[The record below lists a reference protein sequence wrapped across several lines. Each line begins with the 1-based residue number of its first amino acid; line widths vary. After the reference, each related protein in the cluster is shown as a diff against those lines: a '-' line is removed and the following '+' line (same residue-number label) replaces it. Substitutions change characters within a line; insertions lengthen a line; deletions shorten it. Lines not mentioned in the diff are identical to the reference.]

1 MASINID
8 KLSAT
13 IVTIFFTISVFLSY
27 SYPFHLAPWPT
38 FFNEWFF
45 AVFVALALF
54 IVFNEGHLKAANPW
68 PWALAVAAVSAHYFF
83 WQDAAPLLREIFWVT
98 LSFVAI
104 GYAAFLLGRNLDSAD
119 RIAWSLG
126 IIWSAAVLAAVVAI
140 LQYMGTFAAQQWN
153 LGLVLFM
160 QEGNRAASLIGQSN
174 QLGTLLVIG
183 CWIVCFAWYA
193 RSRTVAWRLLAVA
206 SLALF
211 AYGIHLSGS
220 RTAALNL
227 ALAPALLA
235 TGMIWRTPRLY
246 QTILLALMPL
256 AFLAVFSLYG
266 HTSTLQ
272 ANANQAIGLTNNPPN
287 APAQTVIGRTDARDS
302 TRIQIWKMTS
312 MAIQDSPWLGH
323 GFEGMT
329 RSHFRLSTEFKG
341 FNNQIIR
348 NAHNTVL
355 ELWVTY
361 GIPLGTAFVGVIA
374 WAWLRAW
381 KSAQSPDRQFIWLMC
396 TAILVH
402 ALLEYPLHYGFF
414 FWLLCMLFG
423 HLIPPK
429 DGERR
434 TVTLR
439 HPGLVATAWLGVCSV
454 VLYAVW
460 SSYVDIEARY
470 TELRTR
476 GAPLVR
482 RDAENIA
489 PLTQALYPRLLE
501 RLYWLS
507 RPASE
512 AEKWTEQDLE
522 RLSTIAV
529 YDPLPSILT
538 KLAWAYGL
546 RGDTEQ
552 ATWWTERFCRM
563 YPRDMCSHFQ
573 EAWTANH
580 TKRQDW
586 PTLPWSRWPRE

>member
-1 MASINID
+1 MPLVLLTA
-8 KLSAT
+8 LSTLAL
-13 IVTIFFTISVFLSY
+13 FFSL
-27 SYPFHLAPWPT
+27 SYPFHLPPWPT

-45 AVFVALALF
+45 GLFTLVALS
-54 IVFNEGHLKAANPW
+54 IVFINGKLKQASPW
-68 PWALAVAAVSAHYFF
+68 PWGIALAVIATHYLFL
-83 WQDAAPLLREIFWVT
+83 QNANPLLREVLWVT
-98 LSFVAI
+98 LSFVAV
-104 GYAAFLLGRNLDSAD
+104 GYAAFLLGRNLDTAD
-119 RIAWSLG
+119 LIAWPLG
-126 IIWSAAVLAAVVAI
+126 IIWAAAVLAAFVAI
-140 LQYMGTFAAQQWN
+140 LQYLGTFASQQWN

-160 QEGNRAASLIGQSN
+160 QEGHRAASLIGQSN
-174 QLGTLLVIG
+174 QLGTILVIG
-183 CWIVCFAWYA
+183 SWATCFAWCT
-193 RSRTVAWRLLAVA
+193 RSRTVVWRLVA
-206 SLALF
+206 LLSLVLF

-227 ALAPALLA
+227 VLGPALLFA
-235 TGMIWRTPRLY
+235 GMLWRKSRQY
-246 QTILLALMPL
+246 NIVLLAIVPL
-256 AFLAVFSLYG
+256 TVLTAFSLNESAPPQKLAQ
-266 HTSTLQ
+266 TDSAASTL
-272 ANANQAIGLTNNPPN
+272 ATNTP
-287 APAQTVIGRTDARDS
+287 QTVAGRTIAGDS
-302 TRIQIWKMTS
+302 TRFEIWKMAT

-361 GIPLGTAFVGVIA
+361 GVPLGTAFVGVIA

-381 KSAQSPDRQFIWLMC
+381 KSAQSPDRLFIWLMC

-439 HPGLVATAWLGVCSV
+439 HPGLVATAWLGVCSF

-482 RDAENIA
+482 SDAENIA

>member
-1 MASINID
+1 MPLALLTA
-8 KLSAT
+8 LSTLAL
-13 IVTIFFTISVFLSY
+13 FFSL
-27 SYPFHLAPWPT
+27 SYPFHLPPWPT

-45 AVFVALALF
+45 GLFTLVALS
-54 IVFNEGHLKAANPW
+54 IVLIKGKLKQASPW
-68 PWALAVAAVSAHYFF
+68 PWGIAFAVIAAHYLF
-83 WQDAAPLLREIFWVT
+83 WQSANPLLREIFWVT

-119 RIAWSLG
+119 RIAWPLG
-126 IIWSAAVLAAVVAI
+126 TIWAAAVLAAFVAI
-140 LQYMGTFAAQQWN
+140 LQYLGTFASQQWN

-160 QEGNRAASLIGQSN
+160 QEGHRAASLIGQSN
-174 QLGTLLVIG
+174 QLGTILVIG
-183 CWIVCFAWYA
+183 CWAVCFAWCT
-193 RSRTVAWRLLAVA
+193 RSRTVVWRLVA
-206 SLALF
+206 LLSLVLF

-227 ALAPALLA
+227 VLGPTLLFAGMLWRKSRQYNIVLLAIVPLTVLTAFSLNESAPPQKLAPTNSAASTLA
-235 TGMIWRTPRLY
+235 TNTP
-246 QTILLALMPL
+246 
-256 AFLAVFSLYG
+256 
-266 HTSTLQ
+266 
-272 ANANQAIGLTNNPPN
+272 
-287 APAQTVIGRTDARDS
+287 QTVAGRTIAGDS
-302 TRIQIWKMTS
+302 TRLEIWKMAT

-329 RSHFRLSTEFKG
+329 RSHFQLSSEFKG

-361 GIPLGTAFVGVIA
+361 GVPLGTAFAGVIA
-374 WAWLRAW
+374 WAWVRAW
-381 KSAQSPDRQFIWLMC
+381 KSAKSPDRQFIWLMC

-402 ALLEYPLHYGFF
+402 AMLEYPLHYGFF

-429 DGERR
+429 DGERHIR
-434 TVTLR
+434 TLKY
-439 HPGLVATAWLGVCSV
+439 PGLVAMAWLGVCSV
-454 VLYAVW
+454 LLYAIW
-460 SSYVDIEARY
+460 SSYVDVEARY

-476 GAPLVR
+476 GAPVVR
-482 RDAENIA
+482 SDAESSA

-512 AEKWTEQDLE
+512 ADKWTEQDLE
-522 RLSTIAV
+522 RLSNIAM

-546 RGDTEQ
+546 KGNTEK

-573 EAWTANH
+573 DAWTANSA
-580 TKRQDW
+580 KRSDW